1 MNFTEFRLKLRHFFK
16 KYQKL
21 ILVIIILWGLIFLL
35 NLYLRNRVVEPV
47 PSTTFEPHVSVIESS
62 SSTPKR
68 MQTTIEDMIEEYVG
82 YCNEGNYQ
90 KAFNMLSED
99 CRKYEFNDDIQ
110 EFRTHVLVKMPTPKK
125 YSIQD
130 YSNTKYGNKRVYIY
144 EIKYTDD
151 LLATGL
157 TNTTYTFTSEKLT
170 FYEDE
175 NNQMQMNAGNYI
187 YHEDVKSISENE
199 YLKIDVIQKTVN
211 YSIETY
217 EVKFT
222 NRSNYTVVIS
232 DGAETDEIVLSL
244 PSEVRKAAEIA
255 KVVLGPQ
262 ETTTMKFTF
271 PKFVDDGD
279 ISQSLVFS
287 SIRVMEKYSGV
298 GEDIDD
304 SVIKSEIDNAI
315 SKFSMEVK
323 VSE

>member
-1 MNFTEFRLKLRHFFK
+1 MNFTELRLKLRHFFK

-35 NLYLRNRVVEPV
+35 NLYLRNRVVIPT
-47 PSTTFEPHVSVIESS
+47 PSTTFEPHVSVVDSS
-62 SSTPKR
+62 ASTPKR
-68 MQTTIEDMIEEYVG
+68 MQTSIEDMIEEYVG

-99 CRKYEFNDDIQ
+99 CRKYSFNDDIQ
-110 EFRTHVLVKMPTPKK
+110 AFRTHVLVKMPTPKK
-125 YSIQD
+125 YAIQD
-130 YSNTKYGNKRVYIY
+130 YSNTKYGNQKVYIY

-157 TNTTYTFTSEKLT
+157 TNTTYTFTSEKIT
-170 FYEDE
+170 FYEDD
-175 NNQMQMNAGNYI
+175 NNEMQMNVGNYI

-199 YLKIDVIQKTVN
+199 YLKIDVIQKIVN

-222 NRSNYTVVIS
+222 NRSNYTIVIA
-232 DGAETDEIVLSL
+232 DGAESDEIMLAL
-244 PSEVRKAAEIA
+244 PNETRNVSGTSQ
-255 KVVLGPQ
+255 VVLKPQ
-262 ETTTMKFTF
+262 ETTTMNFIF

-279 ISQSLVFS
+279 NSQSLVFS

-298 GEDIDD
+298 SEDIEE
-304 SVIKSEIDNAI
+304 SVIQSEIDNAI

>member
-1 MNFTEFRLKLRHFFK
+1 MNFTEFRLKLRHFLK

-21 ILVIIILWGLIFLL
+21 ILVVIILWGLIFLL
-35 NLYLRNRVVEPV
+35 NLYLRNRIVEPV
-47 PSTTFEPHVSVIESS
+47 PSTTFEPHVSVINSAV
-62 SSTPKR
+62 STPKH

-99 CRKYEFNDDIQ
+99 CRKYEFDDDVQ
-110 EFRTHVLVKMPTPKK
+110 KFRKHVLVKMPTPKK

-130 YSNTKYGNKRVYIY
+130 YSNTKYGKQKVYVY

-157 TNTTYTFTSEKLT
+157 TNSTYTFTSEKIT
-170 FYEDE
+170 FYEDDNKE
-175 NNQMQMNAGNYI
+175 MQMNVGNYI
-187 YHEDVKSISENE
+187 YHEDIKSISENE
-199 YLKIDVIQKTVN
+199 YLKIDVMQKVVN

-232 DGAETDEIVLSL
+232 DGVENDEIMLAL
-244 PSEVRKAAEIA
+244 PNETRKVAGTPN
-255 KVVLGPQ
+255 VVLRPQ
-262 ETTTMKFTF
+262 ESTTLKFTF
-271 PKFVDDGD
+271 SKFVDDGD

-298 GEDIDD
+298 NDNVDD
-304 SVIKSEIDNAI
+304 SVIQSEIDNAI